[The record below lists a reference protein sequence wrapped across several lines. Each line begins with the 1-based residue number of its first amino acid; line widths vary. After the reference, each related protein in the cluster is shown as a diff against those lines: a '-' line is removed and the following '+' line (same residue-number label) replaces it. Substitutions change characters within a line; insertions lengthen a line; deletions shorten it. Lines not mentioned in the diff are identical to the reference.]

1 MSFYFCISIYA
12 DTHFANFFKHLCL
25 NCDTPCTAYSVFS
38 FFPEYF
44 DQSIRYIYA
53 MIKIAKKKK
62 KEEENSFNAALI
74 LNLKDG
80 TKLKTSMF
88 SKEHI

>member
-1 MSFYFCISIYA
+1 
-12 DTHFANFFKHLCL
+12 
-25 NCDTPCTAYSVFS
+25 
-38 FFPEYF
+38 
-44 DQSIRYIYA
+44 
-53 MIKIAKKKK
+53 MIKIAKKK
-62 KEEENSFNAALI
+62 KEEENSFNAALV